1 MKSDRRA
8 IARTLIIVLACIF
21 WLDPLTALGWGS
33 VGHVHINQVAA
44 ERIPSAMPKFL
55 RTKSTV
61 QKIAYLGPEP
71 DRWRDESP
79 SALNNAQ
86 APDHFIDLERIDGLG
101 PLPMGRYDFYKMLY
115 AKRAATPAAGH
126 PDDYLPER
134 VGLQPY
140 ITMEVFKRLDLAFRA
155 YREMKQKRQKTEV
168 IEGNI
173 IFYMGWLGHYVA
185 DGSQPLHTTINYDGW
200 VEANPNGYT
209 TQHGIHAEFETDFVN
224 RAVPSTRSFAHLVNA
239 PQRLSDPF
247 SDYMSYLEASHR
259 LVAQVYAFDKENA
272 YYGSGSQ
279 EAVEFVDARLAAGAQ
294 MLVDLWYTAWVQSGE
309 PLPQHTPR
317 TAN

>member
-1 MKSDRRA
+1 MKSGRGPIPRMF
-8 IARTLIIVLACIF
+8 ILLLAGIF
-21 WLDPLTALGWGS
+21 CLDPLTALGWGS
-33 VGHVHINQVAA
+33 VGHVDINQVAA

-86 APDHFIDLERIDGLG
+86 APDHFIDLERIEGLG
-101 PLPMGRYDFYKMLY
+101 PLPMGRYDFYRMLY
-115 AKRAATPAAGH
+115 AKRAATPAADH

-140 ITMEVFKRLDLAFRA
+140 ITMEVFKRLELAFRA
-155 YREMKQKRQKTEV
+155 YREMKQKKEKTEV

-185 DGSQPLHTTINYDGW
+185 DGSQPLHTSINYDGW
-200 VEANPNGYT
+200 VESNPNGYT

-224 RAVPSTRSFAHLVNA
+224 RVVPSTRSFANLVTA

-247 SDYMSYLEASHR
+247 GDYMAYLGGSHR
-259 LVAQVYAFDKENA
+259 LVAQVYAFDKERA
-272 YYGSGSQ
+272 YDRSGSQ
-279 EAVEFVDARLAAGAQ
+279 DAVKFVNARLAAGAQ
-294 MLVDLWYTAWVQSGE
+294 MLVDLWYTAWAQSGE
-309 PLPQHTPR
+309 PLPQAARNP
-317 TAN
+317 